1 MKKRIRPFAQYD
13 FPTLLAIDQSC
24 FDPSVAYDEWE
35 LALFMSGPG
44 SRTLVAEADD
54 DIAGFIMVELHPKTR
69 TATLITLDVL
79 KPYRKQHI
87 GSLLLGE
94 AEQILLS
101 EKIRHHSLQVDTQNT
116 AAIGFYEH
124 HGFQTIDTLPNY
136 YGNGADAYVMRKK
149 L

>member
-1 MKKRIRPFAQYD
+1 M
-13 FPTLLAIDQSC
+13 
-24 FDPSVAYDEWE
+24 
-35 LALFMSGPG
+35 
-44 SRTLVAEADD
+44 AEANDA
-54 DIAGFIMVELHPKTR
+54 IAGFIMVELHPKTR

-101 EKIRHHSLQVDTQNT
+101 AKIRHHSLQVDTQNT

-124 HGFQTIDTLPNY
+124 HGFQTIGTLPNY